1 MKVFTT
7 IKEVA
12 DFKSYEL
19 NGSLG
24 FVPTMG
30 ALHKGHLSLVNE
42 AKKRCHHVAVSIFV
56 NPTQFNDPS
65 DLTNYPRTPEEDLSL
80 LSTVLGNED
89 FVFLPTV
96 KEIYPF
102 EDKRVFHFGN
112 IEQVME
118 GPNRPGHF
126 NGVAQVV
133 STLFEII
140 NPDFAFFGQK
150 DFQQIAVIRDL
161 VKQLYSPVKIIS
173 CPIIRETDGL
183 AMSSRNR
190 RLLPEHRENAGEIY
204 KTLLQAAEIAPS
216 KDIEKIKTLVTERIN
231 SIPGFNVE
239 YFEIVESLT
248 LTPVNSSK
256 DILPGCQYFGCIAL
270 YAGKI
275 RLIDNIEL
283 RLQ

>member
-1 MKVFTT
+1 MNVFTT

-12 DFKSYEL
+12 DFKSTKV

-30 ALHKGHLSLVNE
+30 ALHNGHMSLVNE
-42 AKKRCHHVAVSIFV
+42 AKKRCSHVAVSIFV

-65 DLTNYPRTPEEDLSL
+65 DLANYPRTPDEDLAL
-80 LSTVLGNED
+80 LSAVLGNED
-89 FVFLPTV
+89 FVFLPAV
-96 KEIYPF
+96 KEIYPV
-102 EDKRVFHFGN
+102 EDNRVFHFGT

-150 DFQQIAVIRDL
+150 DFQQVAVIREI
-161 VKQLYSPVKIIS
+161 VKQLYLPVKIIS
-173 CPIIRETDGL
+173 CPIIREPDGL

-190 RLLPEHRENAGEIY
+190 RLLPEHREVAGEIY
-204 KTLLQAAEIAPS
+204 KTLLKAAEMAPS
-216 KDIEKIKTLVTERIN
+216 TDVEIIKEYVTDRIN
-231 SIPGFNVE
+231 AIPGFSIE
-239 YFEIVESLT
+239 YFEIVESVT
-248 LTPVNSSK
+248 LTPVISRK
-256 DILPGCQYFGCIAL
+256 DIHHGCHYFGCIAL